1 MQMHE
6 ATNST
11 TLPPPAKPHEVRPW
25 RSMRCFAWDLADA
38 GAENVIAELRENGID
53 GLHLA
58 LAYHGGRFYCPHN
71 PKHAVVHAPEGVVYF
86 KPEPDHYESLRP
98 RVHPEYGSGALAAE
112 VRELCHEYGMT
123 YIGWAPLFNN
133 MALSTWHPEA
143 TCLNVLGDRL
153 DGALCPANPEVRAY
167 AAGLVRDL
175 AHEVGVDAIEL
186 EDFAYPA
193 LENHAGAEWRG
204 IEIGP
209 SLSFLLGLCFCPHCR
224 KRAEE
229 ANLEVDDL
237 KRRLERMIRHG
248 LTGDLSERR
257 LEDELSDPHHPL
269 ARYGAMRSDVVTS
282 LLDELAEATD
292 GAALLQPML
301 ESNPNLT
308 WHSGVE
314 LRELRQLVPRATV
327 VVPPVAP
334 ARAQAVLERYEH
346 VLHMGND
353 MAADL
358 RLIPLRR
365 EQRHAS
371 EPNVPATIAAVHE
384 AGYDRLILSHYG
396 LAPLDQLEWLSL
408 ASRRG

>member
-1 MQMHE
+1 
-6 ATNST
+6 
-11 TLPPPAKPHEVRPW
+11 
-25 RSMRCFAWDLADA
+25 
-38 GAENVIAELRENGID
+38 
-53 GLHLA
+53 
-58 LAYHGGRFYCPHN
+58 
-71 PKHAVVHAPEGVVYF
+71 
-86 KPEPDHYESLRP
+86 
-98 RVHPEYGSGALAAE
+98 
-112 VRELCHEYGMT
+112 
-123 YIGWAPLFNN
+123 
-133 MALSTWHPEA
+133 
-143 TCLNVLGDRL
+143 
-153 DGALCPANPEVRAY
+153 
-167 AAGLVRDL
+167 
-175 AHEVGVDAIEL
+175 
-186 EDFAYPA
+186 
-193 LENHAGAEWRG
+193 
-204 IEIGP
+204 
-209 SLSFLLGLCFCPHCR
+209 
-224 KRAEE
+224 
-229 ANLEVDDL
+229 
-237 KRRLERMIRHG
+237 
-248 LTGDLSERR
+248 
-257 LEDELSDPHHPL
+257 
-269 ARYGAMRSDVVTS
+269 MRSDVVTS